1 MPGGRILT
9 PADSCPYEIGV
20 MNLPILWASAG
31 AVSSEVEP
39 NSGWQNLGL
48 ILSKPDNV
56 PILIMIVMFSFF
68 TYMAL
73 RDGFKNDRLIK
84 QGRKQDVL
92 KVMQE

>member
-1 MPGGRILT
+1 
-9 PADSCPYEIGV
+9 
-20 MNLPILWASAG
+20 MNFPILWASAG

-39 NSGWQNLGL
+39 NSGLQNLGL

-56 PILIMIVMFSFF
+56 PILIMIVMFTFF